1 MWQESGGGEG
11 AGEGCGVNTLTSE
24 LSATITSSTILVS
37 VTTSR
42 LSCGQEGRCVRQI
55 LLRAMASG

>member
-1 MWQESGGGEG
+1 MVS
-11 AGEGCGVNTLTSE
+11 THSLTSE

-42 LSCGQEGRCVRQI
+42 LSCGQEARCVRQI
-55 LLRAMASG
+55 SWGHGLGLGKLCPSPL